1 MNNLSM
7 SLDQQTRMTE
17 EFKQIFPLPNELK
30 PFGSHEAKPAV
41 SESTAP
47 VDARERLHRFLNAAA
62 GEGFELDGV
71 DAADL
76 YIELFPEEYARVIAS
91 IDPDASIAH
100 QAAAPAEG
108 EKT

>member
-1 MNNLSM
+1 MNTNERAERARIEA
-7 SLDQQTRMTE
+7 LDVALDR
-17 EFKQIFPLPNELK
+17 EL
-30 PFGSHEAKPAV
+30 AKPA
-41 SESTAP
+41 AP

-91 IDPDASIAH
+91 IDPDAAIAR

-108 EKT
+108 NA